1 VLGLAT
7 IYFWIYGVDIRRTDY
22 IFFAIPL
29 VMALLLSLNMLFI
42 MAPQFILLF
51 QNNQVEEGRPQE
63 EPEEPSKLVK
73 QIIVPYAKGLMIM
86 EPKDIK
92 AAYIVNKRVLIRNN
106 NDQEVLTDF

>member
-1 VLGLAT
+1 RLQHRYPWGKGNTWLRVLLQTLLGWVVPVIVVLGLAT

-73 QIIVPYAKGLMIM
+73 Q
-86 EPKDIK
+86 
-92 AAYIVNKRVLIRNN
+92 
-106 NDQEVLTDF
+106 